1 MRVGAES
8 GIEAGVLRVVGDEM
22 AAGCGGRGS
31 VLFDQVQMEG
41 KRRMSAAEFLRGFQV
56 KSGERLGL

>member
-1 MRVGAES
+1 VLQVS
-8 GIEAGVLRVVGDEM
+8 GDELVVGCSGVRQSD
-22 AAGCGGRGS
+22 AGS
-31 VLFDQVQMEG
+31 VAFDEVQLEG